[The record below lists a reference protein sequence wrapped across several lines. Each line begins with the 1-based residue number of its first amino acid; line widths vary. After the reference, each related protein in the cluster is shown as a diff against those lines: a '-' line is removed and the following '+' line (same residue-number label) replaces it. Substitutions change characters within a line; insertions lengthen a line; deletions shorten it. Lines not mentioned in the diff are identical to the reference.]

1 MRIKV
6 MTIIT
11 LIVMLTGCF
20 YTIEKPRDKNIIK
33 MEENQQVQD
42 LPFENGN
49 GHVTLIFET
58 YVDCIVYA
66 NGLKTEEEYQIHLI
80 AADGKNVIF
89 GPEQNVKVRV
99 GKIFSEVNFKTNQ
112 KGELYVSMMN
122 AISMFS
128 DKEIY
133 FVIKTKDGKE
143 VMKTVGLVV
152 NNRVM

>member
-49 GHVTLIFET
+49 GHVTLIF
-58 YVDCIVYA
+58 
-66 NGLKTEEEYQIHLI
+66 
-80 AADGKNVIF
+80 
-89 GPEQNVKVRV
+89 
-99 GKIFSEVNFKTNQ
+99 
-112 KGELYVSMMN
+112 
-122 AISMFS
+122 
-128 DKEIY
+128 
-133 FVIKTKDGKE
+133 
-143 VMKTVGLVV
+143 
-152 NNRVM
+152 